1 MDHALAGSYSDAR
14 LLTLAGALGRP
25 KYQPTPS
32 ILWQAPANCR
42 CVSGFQLMPDPD
54 VGEVPEKR
62 PKCLTPGR
70 IPA

>member
-1 MDHALAGSYSDAR
+1 MDQLRRVPTAAAPGCL
-14 LLTLAGALGRP
+14 LAGALGRP

-42 CVSGFQLMPDPD
+42 YVSGFQLMPDPD